1 MSHTIMSTPQSLAS
15 RCIALEDTRS
25 QSNQSNQANPAFED
39 DNDPFVV
46 NGVALGEGDVTVGF
60 SQTATY
66 WPPDVL
72 REAAPKLEGVPI
84 VVNNSAESHEP
95 GSQPP
100 VSDIVGEVTDAAY
113 ADGVGIIY
121 QGEVDDVEVARKIDR
136 GRVDV
141 SPVMARELG
150 DYSETHDAR
159 VAESIP
165 EFRDLGIVFEG
176 ASADASIETG
186 PNASAAVLGGHAL
199 AGEALAAAFETADPA
214 AGAEVLATTLAAGVD
229 ALGDTNPD
237 PEALASFT
245 HLSYD
250 GTKGGKLDESAIDS
264 EDFAS
269 KYLFPGETKSDS
281 SYPVIDA
288 QSNLR
293 RGNVESAWNLRGDAP
308 GSREDIERVLLTLSK
323 QFDDPP
329 VDPDNADAMSAG
341 SAGTDAGDSE
351 VDPSGDES
359 AESDADSDSDTTPDT
374 MDLTDNEEALIHA
387 ARSTETP
394 TVVDAEDEALARQAT
409 DLRIDQFDDPTVVE
423 TATYDALEDRVE
435 SVEDALADA
444 LADQT
449 GISESA
455 AHSLDF
461 DALVTEFEDDE
472 GNLDAEALV
481 QSPETGGAGDADDPR
496 DDPGGS
502 PGDLDAEDRETVRDN
517 LRRADLLEDRTPDHA
532 EALRS
537 EAAALVGVDDH
548 DDIDMEAL

>member
-1 MSHTIMSTPQSLAS
+1 MSKPQSLTS
-15 RCIALEDTRS
+15 RCIALEDTRNQS
-25 QSNQSNQANPAFED
+25 NQSNQSNQANPAFED
-39 DNDPFVV
+39 DSDPFVV
-46 NGVALGEGDVTVGF
+46 NGVALGEGNVTVGA

-66 WPPDVL
+66 WPPPVL

-84 VVNNSAESHEP
+84 VANNSADSHDP

-100 VSDIVGEVTDAAY
+100 VRDIVGEVTDAAY

-121 QGEVDDVEVARKIDR
+121 QGEVDDREIARKIDR

-141 SPVMARELG
+141 SPVMARDLG

-159 VAESIP
+159 VAESIT

-199 AGEALAAAFETADPA
+199 AGEALAAAFGTTDPA
-214 AGAEVLATTLAAGVD
+214 AVA
-229 ALGDTNPD
+229 
-237 PEALASFT
+237 EAL
-245 HLSYD
+245 
-250 GTKGGKLDESAIDS
+250 
-264 EDFAS
+264 
-269 KYLFPGETKSDS
+269 
-281 SYPVIDA
+281 
-288 QSNLR
+288 
-293 RGNVESAWNLRGDAP
+293 
-308 GSREDIERVLLTLSK
+308 
-323 QFDDPP
+323 
-329 VDPDNADAMSAG
+329 
-341 SAGTDAGDSE
+341 
-351 VDPSGDES
+351 
-359 AESDADSDSDTTPDT
+359 AESDALASIGDLSEGTIVRWEASGGTAYGRVRRTIESEDASFDSEIDGDVTVSGPAALITVYRPGDDGYEATDQQVAHKPDTLTVIDSFPATDANAASHAQRGDERAEPDDERSDTRAGGDDSGSDTIPESDMT
-374 MDLTDNEEALIHA
+374 MDLTDDEEALIHA

-423 TATYDALEDRVE
+423 TATYDALEARVE

-455 AHSLDF
+455 AHSLDL
-461 DALVTEFEDDE
+461 DALVAEFEDDE

-517 LRRADLLEDRTPDHA
+517 LRRAELLESRTPDHA

-537 EAAALVGVDDH
+537 EAAALVGVEQAE
-548 DDIDMEAL
+548 DIDMEAL

>member
-1 MSHTIMSTPQSLAS
+1 MSRPQSLTS

-25 QSNQSNQANPAFED
+25 QSNQSNQSNPAFED
-39 DNDPFVV
+39 DSDPFVV
-46 NGVALGEGDVTVGF
+46 NGVALGEGDVTVGA

-66 WPPDVL
+66 WPPPVL

-84 VVNNSAESHEP
+84 VVNNSADSHDP

-121 QGEVDDVEVARKIDR
+121 QGEVDDREIARKIDR

-176 ASADASIETG
+176 ASDDASIETG
-186 PNASAAVLGGHAL
+186 PNASAAVLSDNAL
-199 AGEALAAAFETADPA
+199 AGEALAAAFDTPVPGSTAEALAATFGTTDPA
-214 AGAEVLATTLAAGVD
+214 AVA
-229 ALGDTNPD
+229 
-237 PEALASFT
+237 EAL
-245 HLSYD
+245 
-250 GTKGGKLDESAIDS
+250 
-264 EDFAS
+264 
-269 KYLFPGETKSDS
+269 
-281 SYPVIDA
+281 
-288 QSNLR
+288 
-293 RGNVESAWNLRGDAP
+293 
-308 GSREDIERVLLTLSK
+308 
-323 QFDDPP
+323 
-329 VDPDNADAMSAG
+329 
-341 SAGTDAGDSE
+341 
-351 VDPSGDES
+351 
-359 AESDADSDSDTTPDT
+359 AESDALASIGDLSEGTIVRWEASGGTAFGRVRRTIESEDATFDSEIDGDVTVSGPAALITVYRPGDDGYEATDQQVAHKPDTLTVIESFPATDANAASHAQRGDERAEPDDERSDTRADDSDSDTTPESDMT
-374 MDLTDNEEALIHA
+374 LDLTDDEEALIHA

-423 TATYDALEDRVE
+423 TATYDALEARVE
-435 SVEDALADA
+435 SVEGVLADA

-455 AHSLDF
+455 AHSLDL
-461 DALVTEFEDDE
+461 DALVAEFEDDE

-517 LRRADLLEDRTPDHA
+517 LRRADLLESRTPDHA

-537 EAAALVGVDDH
+537 EAAALVGVEEAE
-548 DDIDMEAL
+548 DIDMEAL